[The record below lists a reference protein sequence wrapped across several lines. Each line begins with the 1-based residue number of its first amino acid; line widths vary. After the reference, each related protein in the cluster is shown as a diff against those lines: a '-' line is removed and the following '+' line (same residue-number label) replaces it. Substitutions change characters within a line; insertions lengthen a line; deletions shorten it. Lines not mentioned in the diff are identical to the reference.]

1 MLSRDEVTKIVRDAV
16 AETFAIEEEL
26 ITNDNLTFEED
37 LQADSLGM
45 MSLAMVLEDE
55 FGAEIEADQVGEFI
69 TIKNVIDYVVN
80 RQEQEA
86 A

>member
-1 MLSRDEVTKIVRDAV
+1 MQSREEITTIVREAV
-16 AETFAIEEEL
+16 AETFAIEEP
-26 ITNDNLTFEED
+26 ITDDSKTFEGD
-37 LQADSLGM
+37 LQADSLDM

-55 FGAEIEADQVGEFI
+55 FGTEVEANQIGNFK
-69 TIKNVIDYVVN
+69 TINNVIDYVMN

>member
-1 MLSRDEVTKIVRDAV
+1 MMNRDEVVKIVRDAV
-16 AETFAIEEEL
+16 SETFAIEEP

-55 FGAEIEADQVGEFI
+55 FGAEIEADQVGEFV
-69 TIKNVIDYVVN
+69 TINNVIDYVIN
-80 RQEQEA
+80 RQKQDA

>member
-1 MLSRDEVTKIVRDAV
+1 MLGRDEVTRIVREGV
-16 AETFAIEEEL
+16 AETFSIETP
-26 ITNDNLTFEED
+26 ITDDNLSFEGD
-37 LQADSLGM
+37 LKADSLDM

-55 FGAEIEADQVGEFI
+55 FGAEIETDQVSNFV
-69 TIKNVIDYVVN
+69 TINNVIDYIVN